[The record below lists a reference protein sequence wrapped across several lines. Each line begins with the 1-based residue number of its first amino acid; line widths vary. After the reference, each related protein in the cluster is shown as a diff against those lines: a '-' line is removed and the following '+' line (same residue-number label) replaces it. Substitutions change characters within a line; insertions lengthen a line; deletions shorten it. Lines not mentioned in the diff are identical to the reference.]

1 MAIYSVLWLRKIDTQ
16 LYIYLLISM
25 AAVGFFMV
33 EDASAAGHYQYYD
46 ITITP
51 HNYTLTSYSINN
63 LVEFTFT
70 LTNND
75 HATIRHD
82 NVDSFRLWLLGENSN
97 YKDIST
103 HEVVSNGGFVT
114 AGDCTANA
122 PKPILPGEEVVLTA
136 CFWVP
141 RSHEFNSLGIYEV
154 TRAKGQ
160 VLPFHM
166 DATEC
171 ASRDPICNYSQI
183 LNIPTNFGQ
192 SVDYNICNG
201 SIAHGILAIGRAN
214 AVDTVTVSGHTYALI
229 SSASHHALQ
238 IVDITDP
245 TNPYPVTTLCDDHG
259 GFDSLKLTVDIDT
272 VTIFEHTYILASS
285 WEDNAVQIIDI
296 TNPLDPHPTAS
307 ILDGHGGFDGREGV
321 AGVVTAAIEGRYY
334 AIIASSSDRAI
345 QITDI
350 THPATPVLVSSVLY
364 EQGFVPSDVD
374 LVAISER
381 TYVVI
386 TSGYGAIQITDITN
400 PATPVPVTNVSGS
413 QYIDTLRSTT
423 NTDIV
428 TISGNTYAVVVS
440 FADNAVQI
448 IDITNPLDPRPT
460 ASIFDG
466 QGGFDALSNPHDVET
481 VTISENT
488 YAVVVSRA
496 DNAVQIIDITN
507 PLDPR
512 PTASIF
518 DGQGG
523 FDALTRAHNLELV
536 ELYGRT
542 YALVSSGVDSVQIID
557 ITNPNAPVP
566 VASIF
571 DDVHS
576 IIDPDVSSLADGV
589 PRTTTI
595 TGPVIVDPDV
605 SSLAEVALLYT
616 LYNNNTGTLTLIFD
630 QPVVVRD
637 PSSIALIPDT
647 GTFLDDYT
655 SINLNDVKIDT
666 LGNKDQSY
674 VLAFTLATT
683 QRLLVSESLS
693 PHSSM
698 ILVINQSAIYTAKD
712 SVDIT
717 KTNDNSPLFITT
729 IVVVR

>member
-1 MAIYSVLWLRKIDTQ
+1 MAIYSVLRLHKIDTQ
-16 LYIYLLISM
+16 LCVYLLIGM
-25 AAVGFFMV
+25 VAVGFFMV
-33 EDASAAGHYQYYD
+33 EDASAAGHYRYYD
-46 ITITP
+46 IAITP

-63 LVEFTFT
+63 LIEFTFT
-70 LTNND
+70 LANND
-75 HATIRHD
+75 YTTIRHD
-82 NVDSFRLWLLGENSN
+82 NVDSFRLWLFGENSN

-103 HEVVSNGGFVT
+103 HEVISNGGFVT

-122 PKPILPGEEVVLTA
+122 PKSILPGEEVVLTA

-171 ASRDPICNYSQI
+171 TSRDPICNHSQI

-201 SIAHGILAIGRAN
+201 GIAHGIFAIGRAN

-259 GFDSLKLTVDIDT
+259 GFDSLKLTVGIDA
-272 VTIFEHTYILASS
+272 VTIFEHTYILTSS
-285 WEDNAVQIIDI
+285 WADNAVQIINI
-296 TNPLDPHPTAS
+296 TNPLYPHPTAS
-307 ILDGHGGFDGREGV
+307 IPDGQGGFGGREGI

-345 QITDI
+345 QITDV
-350 THPATPVLVSSVLY
+350 TNPTTPVPVSSVFY
-364 EQGFVPSDVD
+364 EQGFVPSDID
-374 LVAISER
+374 LAAISER
-381 TYVVI
+381 IYVVV
-386 TSGYGAIQITDITN
+386 TSGYGAIQITDVTN
-400 PATPVPVTNVSGS
+400 PTTPVPVTNVSGS

-440 FADNAVQI
+440 RADNAVQI
-448 IDITNPLDPRPT
+448 IDITNPQDPRPT
-460 ASIFDG
+460 VSVFDG
-466 QGGFDALSNPHDVET
+466 QGGFDALSDPHDVET
-481 VTISENT
+481 VTISGNT

-507 PLDPR
+507 PRDPR
-512 PTASIF
+512 PTVSVF

-536 ELYGRT
+536 EIYGRT

-557 ITNPNAPVP
+557 ITNPNTPVP

-571 DDVHS
+571 DDVYS
-576 IIDPDVSSLADGV
+576 
-589 PRTTTI
+589 
-595 TGPVIVDPDV
+595 IVDPDV
-605 SSLAEVALLYT
+605 SSPADGVPHTTTILGPTIVDPDVSSPAEVVLLYT
-616 LYNNNTGTLTLIFD
+616 LYNNSTGTLILIFD
-630 QPVVVRD
+630 QPVVIRN
-637 PSSIALIPDT
+637 PSFIALIPDT
-647 GTFLDDYT
+647 GTFLNDYK

-674 VLAFTLATT
+674 ILAFTLPTA

-698 ILVINQSAIYTAKD
+698 ILVINQSAIYTAND
-712 SVDIT
+712 LVDIT
-717 KTNDNSPLFITT
+717 KTNNNSSLFITN
-729 IVVVR
+729 IVIVR

>member
-1 MAIYSVLWLRKIDTQ
+1 MMAIYSVLRLHKIDAQ
-16 LYIYLLISM
+16 LYSYLLISM
-25 AAVGFFMV
+25 AAVGFFMA

-46 ITITP
+46 ITITL

-75 HATIRHD
+75 YTTIRHD
-82 NVDSFRLWLLGENSN
+82 SVDSFRLWLFGENSN

-103 HEVVSNGGFVT
+103 HEVVLNGGFVT

-160 VLPFHM
+160 VLPFYM
-166 DATEC
+166 NATEC
-171 ASRDPICNYSQI
+171 TNRNPICNHSQI
-183 LNIPTNFGQ
+183 LNISTNFDQ

-201 SIAHGILAIGRAN
+201 GIAHGILAIGRAN

-238 IVDITDP
+238 VVDITNP
-245 TNPYPVTTLCDDHG
+245 ANPYPITTLCDDHG
-259 GFDSLKLTVDIDT
+259 GFDSLKLTVGIDT
-272 VTIFEHTYILASS
+272 VTIFGHTYILTSS

-296 TNPLDPHPTAS
+296 TNPLDPRPTAS
-307 ILDGHGGFDGREGV
+307 ILDGQGGFDGREGI
-321 AGVVTAAIEGRYY
+321 AKVVTAAIEERYY

-350 THPATPVLVSSVLY
+350 TNPTTPVPVSSVFY

-374 LVAISER
+374 LAAISGHI
-381 TYVVI
+381 YAVV
-386 TSGYGAIQITDITN
+386 TSGYGAVQITDITN
-400 PATPVPVTNVSGS
+400 PTTPVPVTNVSGS

-448 IDITNPLDPRPT
+448 IDITNPQDPRPT

-481 VTISENT
+481 VTISGNT
-488 YAVVVSRA
+488 YAVVTSRT

-507 PLDPR
+507 PQDPR

-523 FDALTRAHNLELV
+523 FDALTRAHNLGLV

-542 YALVSSGVDSVQIID
+542 YTAEDKFVIK
-557 ITNPNAPVP
+557 
-566 VASIF
+566 
-571 DDVHS
+571 
-576 IIDPDVSSLADGV
+576 LA
-589 PRTTTI
+589 
-595 TGPVIVDPDV
+595 
-605 SSLAEVALLYT
+605 
-616 LYNNNTGTLTLIFD
+616 
-630 QPVVVRD
+630 
-637 PSSIALIPDT
+637 
-647 GTFLDDYT
+647 
-655 SINLNDVKIDT
+655 
-666 LGNKDQSY
+666 
-674 VLAFTLATT
+674 
-683 QRLLVSESLS
+683 
-693 PHSSM
+693 
-698 ILVINQSAIYTAKD
+698 
-712 SVDIT
+712 
-717 KTNDNSPLFITT
+717 
-729 IVVVR
+729 